1 MSLNRFSFVGEG
13 GGGEGTRA
21 IGKIL
26 ELIVHCIIIGR
37 ALQLSKYRIKFFLVN
52 RVYFCTNEFL
62 LNL

>member
-1 MSLNRFSFVGEG
+1 M
-13 GGGEGTRA
+13 GGEGTRA